1 MENRFIISRVK
12 SLQRMSV
19 QALAAAGMRMEEI
32 TIRLAAVKISEFVGS
47 GDRPELG
54 GFLYPEIK

>member
-1 MENRFIISRVK
+1 
-12 SLQRMSV
+12 MSV